1 MGWLGKIIS
10 KVKNTKYADVMTGQV
25 PIFSQFGRDIYV
37 SDVVQQA
44 IECIANEMSKLEP
57 CFIRGVGNDY
67 QTPEN
72 DVYQIQN
79 LLDNPN
85 PIMTKSEFIE
95 KLTYGLYLRQNAFA
109 VPVYEVVKRSDG
121 SSYKRYSA
129 IYPVDPLITT
139 FLETPTGDLIVE
151 FEFENGYKTQLA
163 YSDVIHI
170 RINYFANDYM
180 GGDASGN
187 PDRRALLK
195 TLQLNEDIMQGI
207 SGAVKSSFAIN
218 GVVKTQTFM
227 SEEKAEKSIKE
238 FERKLNNAENGILH
252 LDAKSDYAK
261 ITRDIKLVDPDTIR
275 FIDEKILRTFGVP
288 LSILTGDY
296 TKEQYEAF
304 YQKTIEKLVGRYQE
318 AFTKALCT
326 PNMRARSLK
335 IAFFTHEL
343 IFMSIEQKVE
353 MVKYLGDTGTLYEN
367 EKRVAFG
374 LRPMKELEGVRK
386 QSLNYID
393 TDIAVEYQLAK
404 AKGGNQD
411 EQENE

>member
-109 VPVYEVVKRSDG
+109 VPVYEIVKRSDG

-129 IYPVDPLITT
+129 IYPVDPLMTT

-227 SEEKAEKSIKE
+227 S
-238 FERKLNNAENGILH
+238 
-252 LDAKSDYAK
+252 
-261 ITRDIKLVDPDTIR
+261 
-275 FIDEKILRTFGVP
+275 
-288 LSILTGDY
+288 TGAAP
-296 TKEQYEAF
+296 E
-304 YQKTIEKLVGRYQE
+304 
-318 AFTKALCT
+318 
-326 PNMRARSLK
+326 
-335 IAFFTHEL
+335 
-343 IFMSIEQKVE
+343 
-353 MVKYLGDTGTLYEN
+353 
-367 EKRVAFG
+367 
-374 LRPMKELEGVRK
+374 
-386 QSLNYID
+386 
-393 TDIAVEYQLAK
+393 
-404 AKGGNQD
+404 
-411 EQENE
+411 